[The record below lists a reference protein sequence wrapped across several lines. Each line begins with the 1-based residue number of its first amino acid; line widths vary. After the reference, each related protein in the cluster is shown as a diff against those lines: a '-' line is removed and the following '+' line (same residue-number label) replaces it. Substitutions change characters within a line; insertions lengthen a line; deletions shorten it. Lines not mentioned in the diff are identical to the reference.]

1 MKLNKLFLG
10 AIAALA
16 SVAMVAC
23 SDDAPDVNNGGEKGE
38 GNASFVT
45 VNIVNPAATASRAD
59 GGYVNGDGPENAVN
73 SALFLLFNTD
83 GNQAVEPIEITDLSW
98 TPISTGDYVERISSV
113 DLIINGEHGKV
124 YPSRL
129 LCILNAPANMK
140 TELKTKRLSE
150 ITGTNNLR
158 GTYSVYGTGTGTT
171 PGNGVD
177 FTTGTVSDGS
187 FIMTNSVYNDNG
199 KTITVQNIEGKVMES
214 PEEAKQQPVT
224 VHVERIVAK
233 VTTSAAENFSNDGTS
248 TNVDGKDIK
257 LKPEIKGVHVANVA
271 KSSYLFKNLSLNYQI
286 NGVWNEA
293 SLYRSFWETTPADLQ
308 FSNFSLAETQG
319 IAWNENHAF
328 YIQPNTGNTKTAVL
342 ITAQLKDEDDNAV
355 ELVKWGGNYFTV
367 DGYKGQI
374 VNQLNGAGYRKK
386 VGESY
391 ESLDVDDIFGT
402 EDTDWEWQGKTS
414 DNGFKAYEASFV
426 IKSLPYTGTIY
437 MHNGTNADGTN
448 HYDEVDVTAA
458 LTDINAKLA
467 SNRYRAQYWKE
478 GYCYYFKNI
487 NHLFGLEGI
496 VRNHVYALNLTG
508 VVGLGTPVVDIT
520 DPIIPENPDENA
532 TYLAAQVRILSW
544 RIVSQDVNFG
554 E

>member
-23 SDDAPDVNNGGEKGE
+23 SDDAPDVNNGGENGKD
-38 GNASFVT
+38 NASFVT

-59 GGYVNGDGPENAVN
+59 GDYVNGKGHENAVN

-83 GNQAVEPIEITDLSW
+83 GNQAVAPIEITNLSW
-98 TPISTGDYVERISSV
+98 TESTSGNVERISSV

-140 TELKTKRLSE
+140 TELETKRLSE

-158 GTYSVYGTGTGTT
+158 GTYSVYGTGTT

-214 PEEAKQQPVT
+214 PEEAKLQPVT

-233 VTTSAAENFSNDGTS
+233 VTTSADKDFSNDGTK
-248 TNVDGKDIK
+248 TNVDGKEIT

-308 FSNFSLAETQG
+308 FSNFSLDETQD

-342 ITAQLKDEDDNAV
+342 ITAQLKDEDGNAV
-355 ELVKWGGNYFTV
+355 ELVKWGGNYF
-367 DGYKGQI
+367 
-374 VNQLNGAGYRKK
+374 
-386 VGESY
+386 
-391 ESLDVDDIFGT
+391 
-402 EDTDWEWQGKTS
+402 
-414 DNGFKAYEASFV
+414 
-426 IKSLPYTGTIY
+426 
-437 MHNGTNADGTN
+437 
-448 HYDEVDVTAA
+448 
-458 LTDINAKLA
+458 
-467 SNRYRAQYWKE
+467 
-478 GYCYYFKNI
+478 
-487 NHLFGLEGI
+487 
-496 VRNHVYALNLTG
+496 
-508 VVGLGTPVVDIT
+508 
-520 DPIIPENPDENA
+520 
-532 TYLAAQVRILSW
+532 
-544 RIVSQDVNFG
+544 
-554 E
+554 